1 MNNEKRNYERYRME
15 IILVFSL
22 IFYSIFIV
30 FLLVDYLDRKRDKK
44 IRNDKYLIT
53 DVYEPYSMLIPRK
66 EGENDVEWRERI
78 VKHWEEYNAKHK

>member
-1 MNNEKRNYERYRME
+1 ME

-53 DVYEPYSMLIPRK
+53 DVYEPYSILIPRK

-78 VKHWEEYNAKHK
+78 VKRWEEYNAKHK